1 MFLLIS
7 SMSNILSARNHM
19 QIEYCGNVHP
29 GLERSTREL
38 KYLNQNI
45 LSARMLL
52 LVVLILWLK
61 LPSMWFSSLVYP
73 RLQDTASTTMPL
85 RQMRQIRGSLVE
97 SQHPTNCTDIKA
109 QAAPAFE
116 DPDCWEKKTSCI
128 RGMRRSLASSL
139 WPGIYQ
145 KRFPEIGVP
154 QNHPF

>member
-73 RLQDTASTTMPL
+73 RLQDTASTTMPGKCVKSEEAWL
-85 RQMRQIRGSLVE
+85 NLNIRQIATLKHKQHQHLKPQTAERPCLLHSRYATISRLVPLARNIPEYRGFL
-97 SQHPTNCTDIKA
+97 K
-109 QAAPAFE
+109 
-116 DPDCWEKKTSCI
+116 
-128 RGMRRSLASSL
+128 
-139 WPGIYQ
+139 
-145 KRFPEIGVP
+145 
-154 QNHPF
+154 